1 VIDMQDPNDAV
12 KSSRS
17 VPPTLKERNAVQRIV
32 DDLLDELAPERTLK
46 RADRPPVAVEAHRTP
61 SGCVLQGATDAL
73 SVSWFADASDQAT
86 LGELQVVLWKGTVSR
101 RGATRPS
108 TNAVVVSELVL
119 RPVERPAD
127 DCVWRAADGTLFDS
141 ESLAAH
147 CLALLEGQRGGGGAE
162 QG

>member
-1 VIDMQDPNDAV
+1 MQQPNDALNG
-12 KSSRS
+12 SRAI
-17 VPPTLKERNAVQRIV
+17 PPTLKERNAVQRIV
-32 DDLLDELAPERTLK
+32 DQLLDELAPERVLK
-46 RADRPPVAVEAHRTP
+46 RADRPPTEVEAHRTP
-61 SGCVLQGATDAL
+61 SGCVLQAANDAL
-73 SVSWFADASDQAT
+73 SVSWFAEASDQAT

-101 RGATRPS
+101 RGASRPS

-141 ESLAAH
+141 PGLAAH
-147 CLALLEGQRGGGGAE
+147 CLALLDTQRDE